1 MSDPMGIAIAG
12 LGTVG
17 GGVFKLLDEQAE
29 LLAARCGRPIK
40 VRAVSAREKGRD
52 RGFDLSGVHWHDDPA
67 ALAGDPEV
75 DIVVELIGG
84 EEGPARALCEAALG
98 AGKSVVTANKA
109 LIARHGNELATLAE
123 QQGAALA
130 FEAAVAGGIPIVKAL
145 REGLA
150 ANPIRR
156 VYGILNGTCNYILT
170 AMDEAAALGR
180 EAQFSEVLAEAQRL
194 GYAEADPG
202 FDIDGVDAAHKLSI
216 LTGLAFGCRVDF
228 DAVHVEGIRRITGLD
243 VQFAAELGYR
253 IKLLGMARAADA
265 GIEQR
270 VHPCMVPLTSPIA
283 QVNGVFNAVVA
294 DGDYVDTAFFQ
305 GRGAGEGPTASS
317 VVADIVD
324 IARGIRLPAFSLP
337 AARLASL
344 PTVPIEAREGAYYI
358 RLMVVDKP
366 GVIADVCA
374 ALRDQNVSVESMI
387 QRARAPGEP
396 VPVVMTTHDSVEVS
410 VRRAIAQIEA
420 LGSVVEPAHLI
431 RIEEL

>member
-1 MSDPMGIAIAG
+1 MNDPMGIGIAG

-17 GGVFKLLDEQAE
+17 GGVFKLLGEQAE
-29 LLAARCGRPIK
+29 LLAARCGRPLE
-40 VRAVSAREKGRD
+40 VRAVSARDKARD
-52 RGFDLSGVHWHDDPA
+52 RGIDLSGVRWHDDPV
-67 ALAGDPEV
+67 ALAGDPDVEV
-75 DIVVELIGG
+75 VVELIGG
-84 EEGPARALCEAALG
+84 EENPARGLCETALE
-98 AGKSVVTANKA
+98 AGKHVVTANKA
-109 LIARHGNELATLAE
+109 LIARHGNELAGLAE
-123 QQGAALA
+123 ERGAALA

-170 AMDEAAALGR
+170 AMDEAAAAGQ
-180 EAQFSEVLAEAQRL
+180 EAQFTEVLAEAQRL

-228 DAVHVEGIRRITGLD
+228 AAVHVEGIRRISGLD

-253 IKLLGMARAADA
+253 IKLLGIARAAAD

-270 VHPCMVPLTSPIA
+270 VHPSMVPLDSPIA

-358 RLMVVDKP
+358 RLMVVDRP
-366 GVIADVCA
+366 GVIADVSA

-396 VPVVMTTHDSVEVS
+396 VPVVMTTHDSVEAS
-410 VRRAIAQIEA
+410 IRRAIAQIEA
-420 LGSVVEPAHLI
+420 LDSVVEPAHLI

>member
-1 MSDPMGIAIAG
+1 MNNPMGIGIAG

-17 GGVFKLLDEQAE
+17 GGVFKLLGEQAE
-29 LLAARCGRPIK
+29 LLAARCGRPLE

-52 RGFDLSGVHWHDDPA
+52 RGFELSGVRWHDDPA
-67 ALAGDPEV
+67 ALAGDSDVE
-75 DIVVELIGG
+75 IVVELIGG
-84 EEGPARALCEAALG
+84 DEGPARSLCEAALDS
-98 AGKSVVTANKA
+98 GKHVVTANKA
-109 LIARHGNELATLAE
+109 LIARHGNELAALAE
-123 QQGAALA
+123 ERGAALA

-150 ANPIRR
+150 ANQIQR

-170 AMDEAAALGR
+170 AMDEAAAAGQ
-180 EAQFSEVLAEAQRL
+180 EAQFAEVLAEAQRL
-194 GYAEADPG
+194 GYAEADPD
-202 FDIDGVDAAHKLSI
+202 FDIDGVDAAHKLAI
-216 LTGLAFGCRVDF
+216 LAGLAFGCRVDF
-228 DAVHVEGIRRITGLD
+228 DAVHVEGIRRVTGLD
-243 VQFAAELGYR
+243 IQFAAELGYR
-253 IKLLGMARAADA
+253 IRLLGIARVAED

-270 VHPCMVPLTSPIA
+270 VHPAMVPLSSPIA

-344 PTVPIEAREGAYYI
+344 PVVPIEAREGAYYI
-358 RLMVVDKP
+358 RLMVVDRP
-366 GVIADVCA
+366 GVIAGISA

-396 VPVVMTTHDSVEVS
+396 VPVVMTTHDSVEAS
-410 VRRAIAQIEA
+410 VGRAMAQIEA
-420 LGSVVEPAHLI
+420 LDSVVEPAHLI
-431 RIEEL
+431 RIEDL

>member
-1 MSDPMGIAIAG
+1 MNNPMGIGIAG

-17 GGVFKLLDEQAE
+17 GGVFKLLGEQAE
-29 LLAARCGRPIK
+29 LLAARCGRPLE

-52 RGFDLSGVHWHDDPA
+52 RGFELSGVRWHDDPA
-67 ALAGDPEV
+67 ALAGDPDVE
-75 DIVVELIGG
+75 IVVELIGG
-84 EEGPARALCEAALG
+84 DEGPARSLCEAALDS
-98 AGKSVVTANKA
+98 GKHVVTANKA
-109 LIARHGNELATLAE
+109 LIACHGNELAALAE
-123 QQGAALA
+123 ERGAALA

-150 ANPIRR
+150 ANQIQR

-170 AMDEAAALGR
+170 AMDEAAAAGQ
-180 EAQFSEVLAEAQRL
+180 EAQFAEVLAEAQRL
-194 GYAEADPG
+194 GYAEADPD
-202 FDIDGVDAAHKLSI
+202 FDIDGVDAAHKLAI
-216 LTGLAFGCRVDF
+216 LAGLAFGCRVDF
-228 DAVHVEGIRRITGLD
+228 DAVHVEGIRRVTGLD
-243 VQFAAELGYR
+243 IQFAAELGYR
-253 IKLLGMARAADA
+253 IRLLGIARVAED

-270 VHPCMVPLTSPIA
+270 VHPAMVPLSSPIA

-358 RLMVVDKP
+358 RLMVVDRP
-366 GVIADVCA
+366 GVIAGISA

-396 VPVVMTTHDSVEVS
+396 VPVVMTTHNSVEAS
-410 VRRAIAQIEA
+410 VGRAMAQIEA
-420 LGSVVEPAHLI
+420 LNSVVEPAHLI
-431 RIEEL
+431 RIEDL

>member
-1 MSDPMGIAIAG
+1 MGIGIAG

-17 GGVFKLLDEQAE
+17 GGVFKLLDRQAE
-29 LLAARCGRPIK
+29 LLAARCGRALE
-40 VRAVSAREKGRD
+40 VRAVSAREKERD
-52 RGFDLSGVHWHDDPA
+52 RGYDLSGVRWHDDPV
-67 ALAGDPEV
+67 ALADDPDVE
-75 DIVVELIGG
+75 IVIELIGG
-84 EEGPARALCEAALG
+84 EEGAARHLCEAALG
-98 AGKSVVTANKA
+98 AGKHVVTANKA
-109 LIARHGNELATLAE
+109 LIARHGNELAGLAE
-123 QQGAALA
+123 ERGAALA

-170 AMDEAAALGR
+170 AMDEAAAAGQ
-180 EAQFSEVLAEAQRL
+180 EAQFDEVLAEAQRL
-194 GYAEADPG
+194 GYAEADPS

-228 DAVHVEGIRRITGLD
+228 DAVHVEGIRAISGLD

-253 IKLLGMARAADA
+253 IKLLGIARAAAD

-270 VHPCMVPLTSPIA
+270 VHPSMVPLTSPIA

-358 RLMVVDKP
+358 RLMVVDQP
-366 GVIADVCA
+366 GVIADISA
-374 ALRDQNVSVESMI
+374 ALCDQNVSVESMI

-396 VPVVMTTHDSVEVS
+396 VPVVMTTHDSVEAS
-410 VRRAIAQIEA
+410 VGRAVAQIEA
-420 LGSVVEPAHLI
+420 LDSVVEPAHLI

>member
-1 MSDPMGIAIAG
+1 MSDPIGIGIAG

-29 LLAARCGRPIK
+29 LLAARCGHALE
-40 VRAVSAREKGRD
+40 VRAVAAREKGRE
-52 RGFDLSGVHWHDDPA
+52 RGIDLSGVRWHDDPA

-75 DIVVELIGG
+75 EIVVELIGG
-84 EEGPARALCEAALG
+84 EEDPARSLCEAALR

-109 LIARHGNELATLAE
+109 LIARHGNELAALAE
-123 QQGAALA
+123 DRGAALA

-145 REGLA
+145 REGLS

-170 AMDEAAALGR
+170 AMDEAAAAGR
-180 EAQFSEVLAEAQRL
+180 EAQFDEVLAEAQRL

-228 DAVHVEGIRRITGLD
+228 DAVYVEGIRRISGLD

-253 IKLLGMARAADA
+253 IKLLGIARAAVD

-270 VHPCMVPLTSPIA
+270 VHPCMVPLASPIA

-358 RLMVVDKP
+358 RLMVVDRP
-366 GVIADVCA
+366 GVIADISA
-374 ALRDQNVSVESMI
+374 ALRDQTVSVESMI

-396 VPVVMTTHDSVEVS
+396 VPVVMTTHDSVEAS
-410 VRRAIAQIEA
+410 VGRAIAQIEA
-420 LGSVVEPAHLI
+420 LDSVVEPAHLI